1 MVYNSLSRYI
11 SVCHAT
17 RARELCTI
25 ERARVVSALVFISM
39 SLLAVPS
46 ALRYIK
52 VTCRDPSPGSNHTY
66 FAIAPSKLGRNKKFM
81 TGYT

>member
-52 VTCRDPSPGSNHTY
+52 VTCPSPGSNHTY
-66 FAIAPSKLGRNKKFM
+66 FAIAPSKLGRNKEFM
-81 TGYT
+81 TVYT